1 MESEL
6 KKHVEDMFSA
16 LGGKVEADVLEKE
29 LNVFVGEYRVSI
41 PSAKR
46 SIVKKYGGDPDSLS
60 IGVEKSIADIAAGE
74 SSVDV
79 SGRVVYAAPREITAS
94 GERKKILSGL
104 LEDSTGS
111 MPFTIW
117 DYAADDVG
125 RGDLIAFRNAY
136 TTSYRD
142 KPQLNVS
149 SKSRFW
155 VREKAADWKRD
166 ARKIRDV
173 QPNESNILFEGKI
186 ISVSAR
192 TINSKGEEKEI
203 HYGLVGDE
211 TKTVRFTAWKDF
223 HLEKGDVVRVE
234 GAYSR
239 ERNGELQ
246 LNFSERSTVEKL
258 TDREIGSVARFGVPR
273 TCKISDLREG
283 MGNLTVTGKV
293 LTVAEK
299 DIEVQGQSKS
309 MFSGVLA
316 DETGKV
322 SFTGWR
328 DFPFREGDTVKITGA
343 YVRSWK
349 GVPQLK
355 FDDKSDVAK
364 VEMQLSVA
372 DAGPAAYQIDMLE
385 ERGGAM
391 DALVTATIIEVRQ
404 GTGLIFRCP
413 QCSRTM
419 KLGECRTHGTVEGI
433 PDFRVR
439 LVVDDGTGSLFAN
452 LNREVAERITGYTL
466 DAVKKRTEQTL
477 NQEAVASEIS
487 SRILFKTVR
496 LTGNVFSDDF
506 GLNMYASTAELIVPE
521 VKDRAA
527 ALFQEV
533 IQTLGM

>member
-1 MESEL
+1 M
-6 KKHVEDMFSA
+6 KKHVEDMYSV
-16 LGGKVEADVLEKE
+16 LGGKVEREVLENE
-29 LNVFVGEYRVSI
+29 LNLFVGQYKVSI

-46 SIVKKYGGDPDSLS
+46 SIVKKFGGDPDALS
-60 IGVEKSIADIAAGE
+60 IGVEKSIGEISAGE
-74 SSVDV
+74 GSVDV
-79 SGRVVYAAPREITAS
+79 SGRVVFATPREITAS
-94 GERKKILSGL
+94 GEKKRILSGL
-104 LEDSTGS
+104 IEDSTGS
-111 MPFTIW
+111 MSFTIW
-117 DYAADDVG
+117 DYASDDVS
-125 RGDLIAFRNAY
+125 RGDLVAFRNAY
-136 TTSYRD
+136 TTSYRE

-155 VREKAADWKRD
+155 VREKASDWKRE
-166 ARKIRDV
+166 ARKIKDI

-186 ISVSAR
+186 ISVAAR

-223 HLEKGDVVRVE
+223 GLEKGSVVRVE

-246 LNFSERSTVEKL
+246 LNLSEKAVVEKL
-258 TDREIGSVARFGVPR
+258 VDREIGSVARFGVPR
-273 TCKISDLREG
+273 VCKVSELRDG
-283 MGNLTVTGKV
+283 MGNLTVTGRIVSVSRK
-293 LTVAEK
+293 E
-299 DIEVQGQSKS
+299 IEVQGQTKS
-309 MFSGVLA
+309 MYSGVLA

-328 DFPFREGDTVKITGA
+328 DFEFKDGDTIRITGG

-355 FDDKSDVAK
+355 FDDKSEVTREEKEIK
-364 VEMQLSVA
+364 VTAGSSSVYA
-372 DAGPAAYQIDMLE
+372 IDALE

-391 DALVTATIIEVRQ
+391 DASVTATIIEVRQ

-413 QCSRTM
+413 QCKRTL
-419 KLGECRTHGTVEGI
+419 KLGECRTHGPVDGI
-433 PDFRVR
+433 ADFRVR

-452 LNREVAERITGYTL
+452 LDRELSETITGYTL
-466 DAVKKRTEQTL
+466 ESVRKRTEQTL
-477 NQEAVASEIS
+477 SQEAVAAEIS
-487 SRILFKTVR
+487 SKVLFRTMK

-506 GLNMYASTAELIVPE
+506 GLNMFASTAEFVVPE
-521 VKDRAA
+521 VKQRAVV
-527 ALFQEV
+527 LFQEA